1 LPAKVAEED
10 ERLMVRED
18 DRQQENPEASVVGIF
33 PDTEPP
39 SEAESLGGESNPE
52 ILPAR
57 EPWRTIVHAIGVIE
71 QVIGAL
77 LLVVILVLVV
87 FLVAQRYLPGTNFPQ
102 TGEVAR
108 LAMVWGTFVMAGYLA
123 AHDRHI
129 AIHVVDYVIGGRA
142 LAAVKLLIN
151 LVVLAT
157 CIVLMF
163 ATYLLVAEDIGQV
176 TPAAEI
182 PLRFVNAVPI
192 AGFALTAFRAVLWI
206 ALHDVPAL
214 IGRPERAG

>member
-1 LPAKVAEED
+1 MARYDGRLPASTDPAV
-10 ERLMVRED
+10 ERALD
-18 DRQQENPEASVVGIF
+18 DRPS
-33 PDTEPP
+33 P
-39 SEAESLGGESNPE
+39 SETEGLGGESNPE

-57 EPWRTIVHAIGVIE
+57 QPWRLIVHGIGVVE

-77 LLVVILVLVV
+77 LLFVILVLVV
-87 FLVAQRYLPGTNFPQ
+87 ALVAQRYLPGVNYPQ

-108 LAMVWGTFVMAGYLA
+108 LSMVWGTFVMAGYLA
-123 AHDRHI
+123 GHDRHI
-129 AIHVVDYVIGGRA
+129 AIHVVDYVLGERA
-142 LAAVKLLIN
+142 LAATK
-151 LVVLAT
+151 LVVNL
-157 CIVLMF
+157 IVLTTCLVLLY

-192 AGFALTAFRAVLWI
+192 VGFALTALRALLWI

-214 IGRPERAG
+214 LGRGEPAT

>member
-1 LPAKVAEED
+1 MAHDDGRLAASIDPSV
-10 ERLMVRED
+10 ERAFDGGL
-18 DRQQENPEASVVGIF
+18 
-33 PDTEPP
+33 PP
-39 SEAESLGGESNPE
+39 SETEGLGGESNPE
-52 ILPAR
+52 ILPGR
-57 EPWRTIVHAIGVIE
+57 EPWRTIVHGIGVIE

-87 FLVAQRYLPGTNFPQ
+87 ALVAQRYLPGVNFPQ

-129 AIHVVDYVIGGRA
+129 AIHVVDYVLGGRR
-142 LAAVKLLIN
+142 LATVKLAVNLLVLVTCLVLLYATYQ
-151 LVVLAT
+151 LVVD
-157 CIVLMF
+157 
-163 ATYLLVAEDIGQV
+163 DIGQV

-192 AGFALTAFRAVLWI
+192 VGFALTALRALLWI
-206 ALHDVPAL
+206 AMHDVPAL
-214 IGRPERAG
+214 LGRQDAA

>member
-1 LPAKVAEED
+1 
-10 ERLMVRED
+10 MVRED
-18 DRQQENPEASVVGIF
+18 GRQHEDSEASVAGILQ
-33 PDTEPP
+33 DTRPP
-39 SEAESLGGESNPE
+39 SEAESLAGESNPE
-52 ILPAR
+52 VLPAGQ
-57 EPWRTIVHAIGVIE
+57 PWRTIVHAIGVFE

-87 FLVAQRYLPGTNFPQ
+87 LLVAQRYLPGANFPQ

-123 AHDRHI
+123 AYDRHI
-129 AIHVVDYVIGGRA
+129 AIHVVDYIIGERA
-142 LAAVKLLIN
+142 LAAIKLLVN

-157 CIVLMF
+157 CIGLIY

-176 TPAAEI
+176 TAAAEI

-192 AGFALTAFRAVLWI
+192 AGFALTALRAVLWI
-206 ALHDVPAL
+206 GLHDVPVL
-214 IGRPERAG
+214 LGRSEGVA